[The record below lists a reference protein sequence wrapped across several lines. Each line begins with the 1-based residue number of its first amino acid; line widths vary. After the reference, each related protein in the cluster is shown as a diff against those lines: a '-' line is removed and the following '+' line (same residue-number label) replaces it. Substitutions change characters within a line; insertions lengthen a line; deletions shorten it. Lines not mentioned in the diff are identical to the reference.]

1 MTRFQ
6 KIRKALISAAATY
19 KIGDCVEKPEVLRDC
34 ETADPC
40 ASLADVM
47 EAIHY
52 GKPASPFARFFDKMF
67 DHDAVEQFVD
77 GFADAAPEDYRS
89 LTDCDTEYP
98 WCMPW
103 IWNQHDIEI
112 LTAKPDD
119 TPYTLGERAAKILYS
134 DMEATYRD
142 LRKVGV
148 QEKYQEIVEDY
159 EKYRQYIEVCGSVDD
174 YPYISA
180 YSEIFAAI
188 DEAGGLDSPKADKI
202 ITARATEQY
211 EETL

>member
-19 KIGDCVEKPEVLRDC
+19 KIGECVEKPEVLRDC

-47 EAIHY
+47 EAIHH
-52 GKPASPFARFFDKMF
+52 GKPASPFARFFDKIF

-77 GFADAAPEDYRS
+77 GFADTAPEDYRS
-89 LTDCDTEYP
+89 LTDRDTAYP
-98 WCMPW
+98 WSMPW
-103 IWNQHDIEI
+103 IWNQRDIEI

-142 LRKVGV
+142 LRKEGV
-148 QEKYQEIVEDY
+148 QERYQEIVEDY
-159 EKYRQYIEVCGSVDD
+159 EKYRQYIEACGSVDD

-188 DEAGGLDSPKADKI
+188 DEAGGLDSPEADEI
-202 ITARATEQY
+202 ITARATEEY
-211 EETL
+211 DKTL

>member
-6 KIRKALISAAATY
+6 KIRKALISAATTY
-19 KIGDCVEKPEVLRDC
+19 KIGDCVEKPDVLRDC

-89 LTDCDTEYP
+89 LTDRDIEYP

-112 LTAKPDD
+112 LTADPDD
-119 TPYTLGERAAKILYS
+119 TPYTLGKRAAKILYS

-142 LRKVGV
+142 LRKIRV
-148 QEKYQEIVEDY
+148 QEKCQEIAEDY
-159 EKYRQYIEVCGSVDD
+159 EKYRQYIEVCGIIDD
-174 YPYISA
+174 DPYISA
-180 YSEIFAAI
+180 YSDIFAAI
-188 DEAGGLDSPKADKI
+188 DEVGGLDSPEADRI
-202 ITARATEQY
+202 ITAYATEVY
-211 EETL
+211 EKTL